1 MGYVLMDILLLSWT
15 EVDVYVTLSGD
26 GDDSS
31 NAVTIITRARK
42 MRHKYR
48 LVDHKPSVIIYT
60 VIITINT
67 FWGLCTFGTPFPPFN
82 YSS

>member
-31 NAVTIITRARK
+31 NAVTIITQTCMK
-42 MRHKYR
+42 HKCW
-48 LVDHKPSVIIYT
+48 LVGHIPSVIIYT
-60 VIITINT
+60 FIITINT
-67 FWGLCTFGTPFPPFN
+67 FWGLCTKGTPFPPFN